1 MVDYIN
7 KYRMSLTGTIT
18 YDKLKFCNE
27 FDNILETMY
36 KSKQL
41 TSKQYKYIKEY
52 LKLKNISEIAAE
64 YHITQPSVS
73 HIISRTSKHIND
85 TLNEV

>member
-7 KYRMSLTGTIT
+7 KYRMSLTGTVT
-18 YDKLKFCNE
+18 YDKLNFCNK
-27 FDNILETMY
+27 FDNVLENMY
-36 KSKQL
+36 RSKQL

-64 YHITQPSVS
+64 YHITQPSMS
-73 HIISRTSKHIND
+73 QMISRTIKHIND
-85 TLNEV
+85 ILNEV